1 MEPSILKKRLSSFV
15 TEKGYLKNVND
26 ETYFEL
32 LKAWENWT
40 GSSKEFYRSLG
51 FTARQLAGLIGKAKK
66 MQREGYFGDGE
77 FKEVKVETADGVE
90 IYPTIGMEVVWK
102 NGQVIRFA
110 KVDTLIDFLKK
121 AA

>member
-1 MEPSILKKRLSSFV
+1 MEVSTLKKKLSSFL

-32 LKAWENWT
+32 LKAWEEWT

-51 FTARQLAGLIGKAKK
+51 FSSRQMAGLIGKAKK
-66 MQREGYFGDGE
+66 LQREGHFGNSE
-77 FKEVKVETADGVE
+77 FKEIKVEATNGIEV
-90 IYPTIGMEVVWK
+90 YPVIGMEIVWK

-110 KVDTLIDFLKK
+110 QVETLIEFLKK

>member
-1 MEPSILKKRLSSFV
+1 MEPSTLKKKLSSFV
-15 TEKGYLKNVND
+15 TKKGYLKNVND

-40 GSSKEFYRSLG
+40 GTSKEFYRSLG
-51 FTARQLAGLIGKAKK
+51 FSSSKLAGLIGKAKK
-66 MQREGYFGDGE
+66 MQREGHFGEGE
-77 FKEVKVETADGVE
+77 FKEVKVEASEGIE
-90 IYPTIGMEVVWK
+90 ICPIVGMEMVLK

-110 KVDTLIDFLKK
+110 QVDTLIDFLKK